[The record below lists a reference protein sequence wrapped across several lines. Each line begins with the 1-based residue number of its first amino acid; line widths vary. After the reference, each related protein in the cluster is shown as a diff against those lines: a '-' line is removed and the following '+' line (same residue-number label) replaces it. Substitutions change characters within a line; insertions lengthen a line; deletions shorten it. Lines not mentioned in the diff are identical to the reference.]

1 MLTGRSVSAS
11 SFSHSALVCS
21 SWLELLLARS
31 LPFRV
36 RGSWR
41 SPFERERER
50 ENVRADCLAP
60 QLLPLRPI
68 YLSIEQ
74 TDRLSLASLADF
86 RRLQL
91 SLVRAGP
98 APAAACLI
106 SIDRAPSPLFR
117 LSSLCRSFSFS
128 SRTCFAAFARSS
140 FPSLPSPSKSPP
152 SSRGSKRLTDT
163 RPLYFKTCG
172 GW

>member
-74 TDRLSLASLADF
+74 TDRQTLARFSCRLS
-86 RRLQL
+86 
-91 SLVRAGP
+91 
-98 APAAACLI
+98 PAAAQLGPGWACSSSGLLDF
-106 SIDRAPSPLFR
+106 DRSSSFASFPPFQPLPLLLLLLAHLLRR
-117 LSSLCRSFSFS
+117 LRSQFLPFPSFSFEIS
-128 SRTCFAAFARSS
+128 SVKPR
-140 FPSLPSPSKSPP
+140 K
-152 SSRGSKRLTDT
+152 
-163 RPLYFKTCG
+163 
-172 GW
+172 